1 MSLNQGLMQNYV
13 DLVKIKVEKNLNNRK
28 PDMVLN
34 DDIWGDSTLLVKSGR
49 YLTESLINKL
59 LNFGVKEVNVN
70 FVKNDEEIIQNPDEI
85 EFIRSQCALI
95 LENNLLNTAWL
106 VRNLVDMGFKEKNIF
121 ITAEPNYIN
130 RYFRIKKINFIIA
143 GFSLYE
149 QCLRSINK
157 YSLLRNTHAFVIM
170 GKNDSL
176 RKIKNDYNSDVKFL
190 RQPLNPN
197 IFSFHVNAALNDNL
211 LNSYQEEVGI
221 S

>member
-1 MSLNQGLMQNYV
+1 MSSNQGLMQNYV
-13 DLVKIKVEKNLNNRK
+13 DLVKIKVDKIVKNRK
-28 PDMVLN
+28 LDIVLN
-34 DDIWGDSTLLVKSGR
+34 DDIWGESTLLVKSGK

-59 LNFGVKEVNVN
+59 LNFGVKQVRVN
-70 FVKNDEEIIQNPDEI
+70 FVKSDEEMQDPDAI
-85 EFIRSQCALI
+85 EFIKNQCALI

-106 VRNLVDMGFKEKNIF
+106 VRNLVDIGFKEKNIF

-130 RYFRIKKINFIIA
+130 RYFQIKKINFIFA
-143 GFSLYE
+143 GFSLYK

-190 RQPLNPN
+190 KQPLSPN
-197 IFSFHVNAALNDNL
+197 VFNFHVNTVLNDNL
-211 LNSYQEEVGI
+211 LDFYQEEVSI